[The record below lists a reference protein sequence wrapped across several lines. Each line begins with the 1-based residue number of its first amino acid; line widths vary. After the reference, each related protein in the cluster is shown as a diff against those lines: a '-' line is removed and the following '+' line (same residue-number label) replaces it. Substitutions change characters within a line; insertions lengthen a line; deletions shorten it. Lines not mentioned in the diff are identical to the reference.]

1 MESTFSYSDTRWN
14 YDRTGEYLVQEG
26 DSTIFI
32 ELPRERWSEFIKSP
46 EYMALETHGF
56 DVHLEEK
63 VWRDG
68 M

>member
-1 MESTFSYSDTRWN
+1 MESTLTSSDTRWN

-26 DSTIFI
+26 EADIYI
-32 ELPRERWSEFIKSP
+32 ELPRERWCEFIKSP